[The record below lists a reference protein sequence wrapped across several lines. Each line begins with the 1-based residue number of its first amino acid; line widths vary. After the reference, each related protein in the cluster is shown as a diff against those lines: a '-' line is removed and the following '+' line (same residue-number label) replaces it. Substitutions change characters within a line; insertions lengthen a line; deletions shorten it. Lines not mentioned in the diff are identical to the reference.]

1 MAEVTTPRLMAAAK
15 EFNIGKDTLVD
26 FLVSKGFNEE
36 DLKPTSKLT
45 EPMYRVLQT
54 EFQQDKVAKQK
65 AQQIDLPK
73 GATVG
78 EPKKKKD
85 EEDLSF
91 KKKETPK
98 ETKPAEQKPV
108 EEVKPAEPEKKAAK
122 EEEPEVTKIKAPE
135 IETPKVLDKID
146 LDSIDSST
154 RPKKTTKKTA
164 KATEEKQEEEKKP
177 AAKAKKEDQ
186 PPV

>member
-1 MAEVTTPRLMAAAK
+1 MAAAK

-26 FLVSKGFNEE
+26 FLVSKGFNED

-73 GATVG
+73 GAAG
-78 EPKKKKD
+78 SEPKKKKD

-91 KKKETPK
+91 KKKEAAK
-98 ETKPAEQKPV
+98 ETKPAE
-108 EEVKPAEPEKKAAK
+108 EKPAEEPAPAEPAKKGAKAADA
-122 EEEPEVTKIKAPE
+122 EVTKIKAPE
-135 IETPKVLDKID
+135 LETPKVLDKID

-154 RPKKTTKKTA
+154 RPKKGTKKTA
-164 KATEEKQEEEKKP
+164 EKETEAESKTE
-177 AAKAKKEDQ
+177 AKKGKKEKCWYITMIKK
-186 PPV
+186 